1 MSLLTKMTVD
11 GPNNHKPEN
20 PFDTMKKILLLS
32 IGIALS
38 VACQQETTPESPV
51 QKTDEEF
58 VSSLESFDGSTKT
71 SMTEDNSIVWT
82 KGDQIAIFQGAT
94 VADTYQVKDQCDGT
108 ASGIFTLVSDNSEV
122 NGEFSSGMEIPANIA
137 VYPYS
142 EGLGCSSATVTEGG
156 ITATSYTISG
166 FQFPSVQQYQ
176 ANSFPHESFA
186 MVAVTSSMSDHNLRF
201 RNVNG
206 ALKLQLRGKCV
217 VKSIKLEGNDN
228 EKLAGASSITA
239 YPGTTVP
246 SIKFSSEATGVIT
259 LDCGEGVQLDPAVP
273 TIFIISVPPTVF
285 SKGFTVTVVDTE
297 GTEMPVRASVSNEI
311 KRSSILKMPV
321 VTVPVVSTE
330 TENIVFE
337 DEVMKELC
345 VKAFDTNG
353 DGELSYTEA
362 AAVTD
367 LSKMTL
373 TKKTF
378 KTFNEFQYFTS
389 VKTIPSSYFSTIGL
403 REITFPKSITT
414 IGSSAFEGCVNLT
427 AVVMNEGVKTI
438 NREAFSGCTKM
449 TRVYLPES
457 VTTIGD
463 GAFYKCSSLTS
474 ISIPESVT
482 SIGGGVFYGCSALTK
497 VEILCS
503 IKSFPY
509 YYHFSSGKSNY
520 DGFFS
525 GCSSLTSISIPKSVT
540 SIGRSAFEGCSSL
553 TSISI
558 PESVTTIG
566 DGAFYK
572 CSSLTSINIPESVTT
587 IGSSTFYGCSSLTS
601 ITIPESVT
609 SIGDEAFSLS
619 SSLTSISIPESV
631 TSIGSAAFWGCSSLT
646 SISVPESVTS
656 IGDRAFSRCSSLT
669 SISIPESV
677 TSVGGGVFYGCSA
690 LTKVEIFCS
699 ISSFPDSYYYGY
711 HGFFEGCSSLASIS
725 IPESVTSI
733 GGYAFRDCSSLTS
746 ISIPE
751 SVTKIGNY
759 AFQNCSSLTSIIIP
773 ESVTSIDDYA
783 FSYCFRLTSIIIP
796 ESVTSIGNYAFSE
809 CIRLTSTYIKATS
822 LSTYG
827 SEAFYDCPT
836 MIYVP
841 LGSEETFKAG
851 WPSYASRI
859 FGYDYSAAQ

>member
-1 MSLLTKMTVD
+1 MTAS

-38 VACQQETTPESPV
+38 VACQQENTPESPV
-51 QKTDEEF
+51 QKTDAEF
-58 VSSLESFDGSTKT
+58 FSSLESFDGSTKT

-142 EGLGCSSATVTEGG
+142 EGLGCSSATVTDGG
-156 ITATSYTISG
+156 ISATSYTISG

-176 ANSFPHESFA
+176 ANSFPQESFA

-246 SIKFSSEATGVIT
+246 SIKFSSNASGTIT

-285 SKGFTVTVVDTE
+285 SKGFIVTVVDTE

-321 VTVPVVSTE
+321 VTVSVVSAE

-345 VKAFDTNG
+345 VMAFDTDG

-373 TKKTF
+373 TRKTF

-389 VKTIPSSYFSTIGL
+389 VKTVPSSYFSTIGL
-403 REITFPKSITT
+403 REITFPNSITT
-414 IGSSAFEGCVNLT
+414 IGDSAFKGCINLT

-438 NREAFSGCTKM
+438 YSQAFRGCTKM
-449 TRVYLPES
+449 KSIYLPES
-457 VTTIGD
+457 VTSIGSS
-463 GAFYKCSSLTS
+463 AFYDCSSLTSISIPKGVTSIGYSAFDGCSSLTS

-482 SIGGGVFYGCSALTK
+482 SIESSA
-497 VEILCS
+497 
-503 IKSFPY
+503 
-509 YYHFSSGKSNY
+509 
-520 DGFFS
+520 FS
-525 GCSSLTSISIPKSVT
+525 GCSSLTSIIIPESVT
-540 SIGRSAFEGCSSL
+540 SIGNYAFEGCSSLTSINIPESVTSVGGAVFYNCSGLTKVEILGSIESFPSIGFDGFFEGCSSLTSIIIPESVTSIGYHTFDGCTSLTSINIPESVTSIGDNTFSDCSSLTSINIPESVTSIGGWAFSGCSSLTSITIPESVTLIGWYAFEGCSSL

-558 PESVTTIG
+558 PESVTKI
-566 DGAFYK
+566 
-572 CSSLTSINIPESVTT
+572 ES
-587 IGSSTFYGCSSLTS
+587 
-601 ITIPESVT
+601 
-609 SIGDEAFSLS
+609 D
-619 SSLTSISIPESV
+619 
-631 TSIGSAAFWGCSSLT
+631 
-646 SISVPESVTS
+646 
-656 IGDRAFSRCSSLT
+656 
-669 SISIPESV
+669 
-677 TSVGGGVFYGCSA
+677 
-690 LTKVEIFCS
+690 
-699 ISSFPDSYYYGY
+699 
-711 HGFFEGCSSLASIS
+711 
-725 IPESVTSI
+725 
-733 GGYAFRDCSSLTS
+733 AFR
-746 ISIPE
+746 
-751 SVTKIGNY
+751 G
-759 AFQNCSSLTSIIIP
+759 CSSLTSIIIP
-773 ESVTSIDDYA
+773 ESVTSIGYGA
-783 FSYCFRLTSIIIP
+783 FDGCSSLTSIIIP
-796 ESVTSIGNYAFSE
+796 ESVTSIESDAFSR
-809 CIRLTSTYIKATS
+809 CTSLTSTYIKATS

-827 SEAFYDCPT
+827 SSAFYNCPT
-836 MIYVP
+836 KIYVP
-841 LGSEETFKAG
+841 LGSEDTYKAG

-859 FGYDYSAAQ
+859 VGYDYSAAE

>member
-474 ISIPESVT
+474 I
-482 SIGGGVFYGCSALTK
+482 
-497 VEILCS
+497 
-503 IKSFPY
+503 
-509 YYHFSSGKSNY
+509 
-520 DGFFS
+520 
-525 GCSSLTSISIPKSVT
+525 
-540 SIGRSAFEGCSSL
+540 
-553 TSISI
+553 
-558 PESVTTIG
+558 
-566 DGAFYK
+566 
-572 CSSLTSINIPESVTT
+572 NIPESVTT

-656 IGDRAFSRCSSLT
+656 IGDRAFSRCSSLTSISIPESVTSVGRRVFYGCSSLTSIIIPESVTTIGDEAFEDCSSLT

>member
-1 MSLLTKMTVD
+1 MTVA

-58 VSSLESFDGSTKT
+58 SSSLESFDSPTKT

-142 EGLGCSSATVTEGG
+142 DGLGCSSATVTDGG
-156 ITATSYTISG
+156 ITATTYTISG
-166 FQFPSVQQYQ
+166 FEFPSVQQYQ
-176 ANSFPHESFA
+176 ANSFPQESFA
-186 MVAVTSSMSDHNLRF
+186 MVAVTASVSDHNLRF
-201 RNVNG
+201 KNVNG

-246 SIKFSSEATGVIT
+246 SIKMSSEATGAIT

-297 GTEMPVRASVSNEI
+297 GNEMPVRASVSNEI

-321 VTVPVVSTE
+321 VTVSVVSAE
-330 TENIVFE
+330 IENIVFE

-353 DGELSYTEA
+353 DGELSYSEA
-362 AAVTD
+362 ASVTD
-367 LSKMTL
+367 LRKLAL
-373 TKKTF
+373 TKTTF

-389 VKTIPSSYFSTIGL
+389 VKTVPDSYFITASSL

-414 IGSSAFEGCVNLT
+414 IGLLAFKGCTNLT
-427 AVVMNEGVKTI
+427 AVVMSEGVKTI
-438 NREAFSGCTKM
+438 NRESFSGCKKLTNI
-449 TRVYLPES
+449 YLPES
-457 VTTIGD
+457 VTSIGYGAFQYCSSLTSISIPEGVTSIGD
-463 GAFYKCSSLTS
+463 EAFEDCSSLKSISIPESVTSIGEWAFYNCSSLTS

-482 SIGGGVFYGCSALTK
+482 SIG
-497 VEILCS
+497 
-503 IKSFPY
+503 
-509 YYHFSSGKSNY
+509 
-520 DGFFS
+520 
-525 GCSSLTSISIPKSVT
+525 
-540 SIGRSAFEGCSSL
+540 
-553 TSISI
+553 
-558 PESVTTIG
+558 
-566 DGAFYK
+566 DGAFY
-572 CSSLTSINIPESVTT
+572 N
-587 IGSSTFYGCSSLTS
+587 
-601 ITIPESVT
+601 
-609 SIGDEAFSLS
+609 
-619 SSLTSISIPESV
+619 
-631 TSIGSAAFWGCSSLT
+631 
-646 SISVPESVTS
+646 
-656 IGDRAFSRCSSLT
+656 
-669 SISIPESV
+669 
-677 TSVGGGVFYGCSA
+677 
-690 LTKVEIFCS
+690 
-699 ISSFPDSYYYGY
+699 
-711 HGFFEGCSSLASIS
+711 
-725 IPESVTSI
+725 
-733 GGYAFRDCSSLTS
+733 CSSLTS

-751 SVTKIGNY
+751 SVTKIEYMAFSNCSSLTSIIIPEGVTSIGYGAFQNCTRLTSISIPESVTSIGIY

-773 ESVTSIDDYA
+773 ESVTSIGDRA
-783 FSYCFRLTSIIIP
+783 FSECSSLTSIIIP
-796 ESVTSIGNYAFSE
+796 ESVTTIRDLAFYGCSS
-809 CIRLTSTYIKATS
+809 LTSTYIKATS
-822 LSTYG
+822 LRTYG
-827 SEAFYDCPT
+827 KDAFDNCPT
-836 MIYVP
+836 IIYVP
-841 LGSEETFKAG
+841 LGSEETYKKE
-851 WPSYASRI
+851 WWSEYSWRI
-859 FGYDYSAAQ
+859 FGYDYSAAE

>member
-1 MSLLTKMTVD
+1 
-11 GPNNHKPEN
+11 
-20 PFDTMKKILLLS
+20 MKKILLLS

-38 VACQQETTPESPV
+38 VACQQENTPGSPE
-51 QKTDEEF
+51 QKTGADYLA
-58 VSSLESFDGSTKT
+58 SLESFDGPTKT
-71 SMTEDNSIVWT
+71 SMTEDNGIVWT

-142 EGLGCSSATVTEGG
+142 EGLGCSSATVTDGG
-156 ITATSYTISG
+156 ISATSYTISG
-166 FQFPSVQQYQ
+166 FDFPSVQQYQ
-176 ANSFPHESFA
+176 ANSFAQESFA

-246 SIKFSSEATGVIT
+246 SIKMSSEATGAIT
-259 LDCGEGVQLDPAVP
+259 LDCGEGAQLDPSVP

-321 VTVPVVSTE
+321 VTVPVVSAE

-389 VKTIPSSYFSTIGL
+389 VKTVPSSYFSTIGL
-403 REITFPKSITT
+403 REIIFPKSITT
-414 IGSSAFEGCVNLT
+414 IGSSAFKGCVNLT

-438 NREAFSGCTKM
+438 YSEAFSGCK
-449 TRVYLPES
+449 
-457 VTTIGD
+457 
-463 GAFYKCSSLTS
+463 KLTS
-474 ISIPESVT
+474 IYLPESVT
-482 SIGGGVFYGCSALTK
+482 SIGSSA
-497 VEILCS
+497 
-503 IKSFPY
+503 
-509 YYHFSSGKSNY
+509 
-520 DGFFS
+520 FS
-525 GCSSLTSISIPKSVT
+525 GCSSLTSIKIPESVT
-540 SIGRSAFEGCSSL
+540 AISDYTFSGCSSLTSINIPESVTAISDYTFYGCSSLTSINIPESVNSIGYRAFEGCSSL

-566 DGAFYK
+566 SGAFW
-572 CSSLTSINIPESVTT
+572 
-587 IGSSTFYGCSSLTS
+587 GCSSLTS

-609 SIGDEAFSLS
+609 SI
-619 SSLTSISIPESV
+619 
-631 TSIGSAAFWGCSSLT
+631 
-646 SISVPESVTS
+646 
-656 IGDRAFSRCSSLT
+656 
-669 SISIPESV
+669 
-677 TSVGGGVFYGCSA
+677 
-690 LTKVEIFCS
+690 
-699 ISSFPDSYYYGY
+699 
-711 HGFFEGCSSLASIS
+711 
-725 IPESVTSI
+725 
-733 GGYAFRDCSSLTS
+733 
-746 ISIPE
+746 
-751 SVTKIGNY
+751 
-759 AFQNCSSLTSIIIP
+759 
-773 ESVTSIDDYA
+773 DDYA
-783 FSYCFRLTSIIIP
+783 FSGCS
-796 ESVTSIGNYAFSE
+796 S
-809 CIRLTSTYIKATS
+809 LTSTYIKATS

-827 SEAFYDCPT
+827 SNAFYNCPT
-836 MIYVP
+836 KIYVP
-841 LGSEETFKAG
+841 LGSEETYKAG

-859 FGYDYSAAQ
+859 VGYVYSSAE

>member
-1 MSLLTKMTVD
+1 
-11 GPNNHKPEN
+11 
-20 PFDTMKKILLLS
+20 MKKIILLS

-51 QKTDEEF
+51 QKSDAEF
-58 VSSLESFDGSTKT
+58 VASLESFDGPTKT
-71 SMTEDNSIVWT
+71 SMTKDNGIVWT
-82 KGDQIAIFQGAT
+82 KGDQIALFRGAT

-108 ASGIFTLVSDNSEV
+108 ASGIFDLITDNS
-122 NGEFSSGMEIPANIA
+122 GESSSGMENPTNIA
-137 VYPYS
+137 VYPFS

-176 ANSFPHESFA
+176 ANSFPQESFA

-246 SIKFSSEATGVIT
+246 SIKFSSEATGTIT

-297 GTEMPVRASVSNEI
+297 GTEMPVRAYVSNEI
-311 KRSSILKMPV
+311 KRSSILKMPI

-373 TKKTF
+373 TKTTF
-378 KTFNEFQYFTS
+378 ETFNEFQYFTS
-389 VKTIPSSYFSTIGL
+389 VKTVPSEYFYNCSSLTSINIPESVTSIG
-403 REITFPKSITT
+403 EYTFQDCSGLTSISIPESVTS
-414 IGSSAFEGCVNLT
+414 IGY
-427 AVVMNEGVKTI
+427 
-438 NREAFSGCTKM
+438 EAFSGCSSLTSISIPKGV
-449 TRVYLPES
+449 TSIRTGTFYNCSSLTSINIPES
-457 VTTIGD
+457 VTSIGD
-463 GAFYKCSSLTS
+463 SAFQNCSSLTS

-482 SIGGGVFYGCSALTK
+482 SIGEYTFQNCS
-497 VEILCS
+497 
-503 IKSFPY
+503 
-509 YYHFSSGKSNY
+509 G
-520 DGFFS
+520 
-525 GCSSLTSISIPKSVT
+525 LTSINIPESVT
-540 SIGRSAFEGCSSL
+540 SIGEYTFQDCSGLTSINIPKGVTSIRSNTFYGCSSL

-558 PESVTTIG
+558 PESVTSIGYEAFRGCSSLTSINIPKSVTIVGTGAFRGCSSLKSISIPESVTSIGECTFQNCSGLTSISIPKSVTTIG
-566 DGAFYK
+566 NYAFYG
-572 CSSLTSINIPESVTT
+572 CRSLTSINIPESVTT
-587 IGSSTFYGCSSLTS
+587 IGSSAFQSCSSLTNIS
-601 ITIPESVT
+601 IPERVT
-609 SIGDEAFSLS
+609 KIDRYAFSNCR
-619 SSLTSISIPESV
+619 SLTSISIPESV
-631 TSIGSAAFWGCSSLT
+631 TTIYNYAFQNCSALTSINIPERVTIIYDYTFEGCSSLT
-646 SISVPESVTS
+646 SIIIPNKVTT
-656 IGDRAFSRCSSLT
+656 IGSSAFRGCSSLT
-669 SISIPESV
+669 SISIPKSV
-677 TSVGGGVFYGCSA
+677 T
-690 LTKVEIFCS
+690 T
-699 ISSFPDSYYYGY
+699 
-711 HGFFEGCSSLASIS
+711 
-725 IPESVTSI
+725 I
-733 GGYAFRDCSSLTS
+733 GGYAFYGCSSLTN
-746 ISIPE
+746 ISLPE

-759 AFQNCSSLTSIIIP
+759 AFRDCSS
-773 ESVTSIDDYA
+773 
-783 FSYCFRLTSIIIP
+783 
-796 ESVTSIGNYAFSE
+796 
-809 CIRLTSTYIKATS
+809 LTSTYIKATS

-827 SEAFYDCPT
+827 SNAFYNSPT
-836 MIYVP
+836 TIYVP
-841 LGSEETFKAG
+841 SGSEETYKAG
-851 WPSYASRI
+851 WPDYKSRI
-859 FGYDYSAAQ
+859 VGYDYSAAQ

>member
-1 MSLLTKMTVD
+1 
-11 GPNNHKPEN
+11 
-20 PFDTMKKILLLS
+20 MKKILLLS

-38 VACQQETTPESPV
+38 VACQQENTPGSPE
-51 QKTDEEF
+51 QKTGADYLA
-58 VSSLESFDGSTKT
+58 SLECFDGPTKT
-71 SMTEDNSIVWT
+71 SMTGDNGIVWT

-142 EGLGCSSATVTEGG
+142 EGLGCSSASVTDGG

-166 FQFPSVQQYQ
+166 FDFPSVQQYQ
-176 ANSFPHESFA
+176 ANSFAQESFA

-246 SIKFSSEATGVIT
+246 SIKFSSEASGTIT
-259 LDCGEGVQLDPAVP
+259 LDCGEGVQLDPSVP

-297 GTEMPVRASVSNEI
+297 GTEMPVSASVSNEI
-311 KRSSILKMPV
+311 KRSSILKMPA

-373 TKKTF
+373 TRKTF

-389 VKTIPSSYFSTIGL
+389 VKTVPSSYFSTIGL

-414 IGSSAFEGCVNLT
+414 IGSSAFKGCVNLT

-438 NREAFSGCTKM
+438 YSEAFSGCTKM
-449 TRVYLPES
+449 TSIYLPESVTSIGGGLFYGCSALTKVEILCRIRSFPYYYSSGNYYGFFEGCSSLTSINIPES

-463 GAFYKCSSLTS
+463 WAFRGCSSLTS

-482 SIGGGVFYGCSALTK
+482 SIGSRVFYGS
-497 VEILCS
+497 
-503 IKSFPY
+503 
-509 YYHFSSGKSNY
+509 
-520 DGFFS
+520 
-525 GCSSLTSISIPKSVT
+525 TS
-540 SIGRSAFEGCSSL
+540 
-553 TSISI
+553 
-558 PESVTTIG
+558 
-566 DGAFYK
+566 
-572 CSSLTSINIPESVTT
+572 
-587 IGSSTFYGCSSLTS
+587 
-601 ITIPESVT
+601 
-609 SIGDEAFSLS
+609 
-619 SSLTSISIPESV
+619 
-631 TSIGSAAFWGCSSLT
+631 
-646 SISVPESVTS
+646 
-656 IGDRAFSRCSSLT
+656 
-669 SISIPESV
+669 
-677 TSVGGGVFYGCSA
+677 
-690 LTKVEIFCS
+690 
-699 ISSFPDSYYYGY
+699 
-711 HGFFEGCSSLASIS
+711 
-725 IPESVTSI
+725 
-733 GGYAFRDCSSLTS
+733 
-746 ISIPE
+746 
-751 SVTKIGNY
+751 
-759 AFQNCSSLTSIIIP
+759 
-773 ESVTSIDDYA
+773 
-783 FSYCFRLTSIIIP
+783 
-796 ESVTSIGNYAFSE
+796 
-809 CIRLTSTYIKATS
+809 LTSTYIKATS

-827 SEAFYDCPT
+827 SEAFDYCPT
-836 MIYVP
+836 KIYVP
-841 LGSEETFKAG
+841 LGSEETYKAG
-851 WPSYASRI
+851 WPRYASRI
-859 FGYDYSAAQ
+859 VGYDYSAAE

>member
-1 MSLLTKMTVD
+1 MTVD

-51 QKTDEEF
+51 QKTDAEF
-58 VSSLESFDGSTKT
+58 SSSLESFDGSTKT

-94 VADTYQVKDQCDGT
+94 VADTYQVKDQCDVT
-108 ASGIFTLVSDNSEV
+108 ASGIFTLISDNSEV

-142 EGLGCSSATVTEGG
+142 DGLGCSGATVTDGG

-176 ANSFPHESFA
+176 ANSFPQESFA
-186 MVAVTSSMSDHNLRF
+186 MVAVTASMSDHNLRF

-246 SIKFSSEATGVIT
+246 SIKMSSEASGTIT

-285 SKGFTVTVVDTE
+285 SQGFTVTVVDTE
-297 GTEMPVRASVSNEI
+297 GNEMPVRASVSNEI

-321 VTVPVVSTE
+321 VTVPVVSAE

-389 VKTIPSSYFSTIGL
+389 VKTVPDSCFITADSL

-414 IGSSAFEGCVNLT
+414 IGDSAFKDCINLN
-427 AVVMNEGVKTI
+427 AVVMSEGVKTI
-438 NREAFSGCTKM
+438 SSSAFSGCTK
-449 TRVYLPES
+449 
-457 VTTIGD
+457 
-463 GAFYKCSSLTS
+463 LTS
-474 ISIPESVT
+474 IYLPESVT
-482 SIGGGVFYGCSALTK
+482 SIGY
-497 VEILCS
+497 E
-503 IKSFPY
+503 
-509 YYHFSSGKSNY
+509 
-520 DGFFS
+520 
-525 GCSSLTSISIPKSVT
+525 
-540 SIGRSAFEGCSSL
+540 AFRG
-553 TSISI
+553 
-558 PESVTTIG
+558 
-566 DGAFYK
+566 
-572 CSSLTSINIPESVTT
+572 CSSLTSINIPKSVTIVGT
-587 IGSSTFYGCSSLTS
+587 G
-601 ITIPESVT
+601 
-609 SIGDEAFSLS
+609 AFR
-619 SSLTSISIPESV
+619 
-631 TSIGSAAFWGCSSLT
+631 G
-646 SISVPESVTS
+646 
-656 IGDRAFSRCSSLT
+656 CSSLT

-690 LTKVEIFCS
+690 LTKVELSCM
-699 ISSFPDSYYYGY
+699 ISSFPSYYYRGKFY
-711 HGFFEGCSSLASIS
+711 GFFGN
-725 IPESVTSI
+725 
-733 GGYAFRDCSSLTS
+733 CSSLTS

-751 SVTKIGNY
+751 SVTSIGSD
-759 AFQNCSSLTSIIIP
+759 AFYRCSSLTSIN
-773 ESVTSIDDYA
+773 
-783 FSYCFRLTSIIIP
+783 IP
-796 ESVTSIGNYAFSE
+796 ESVTSIGEYTFSYCSSLTSISIPESVTSIGKRAFKGCSS
-809 CIRLTSTYIKATS
+809 LTSTYIKATS

-836 MIYVP
+836 KIYVP
-841 LGSEETFKAG
+841 LGSEDTYKAG
-851 WPSYASRI
+851 WPSYRSRI
-859 FGYDYSAAQ
+859 VGYDYSAEQ

>member
-1 MSLLTKMTVD
+1 MSFARVRATLSLLTKMTVD

-51 QKTDEEF
+51 QKTDAEF
-58 VSSLESFDGSTKT
+58 SSSLESFDGSTKT

-108 ASGIFTLVSDNSEV
+108 ASGIFTLISDNSEV

-142 EGLGCSSATVTEGG
+142 DGLGCSGATVTDGG

-176 ANSFPHESFA
+176 ANSFPQESFA
-186 MVAVTSSMSDHNLRF
+186 MVAVTASMSDHNLRF

-246 SIKFSSEATGVIT
+246 SIKMSSEASGTIT

-285 SKGFTVTVVDTE
+285 SQGFTVTVVDTE
-297 GTEMPVRASVSNEI
+297 GNEMPVRASVSNEI

-321 VTVPVVSTE
+321 VTVPVVSAE

-373 TKKTF
+373 TRRTF

-389 VKTIPSSYFSTIGL
+389 VKTVPDSCFITADSL

-414 IGSSAFEGCVNLT
+414 IGDSAFKDCINLN
-427 AVVMNEGVKTI
+427 AVVMSEGVKTI
-438 NREAFSGCTKM
+438 SSSAFSGCTKL
-449 TRVYLPES
+449 TSIYLPES
-457 VTTIGD
+457 VTSIGYEAFRGCSSLTSINIPKSVTIVGT
-463 GAFYKCSSLTS
+463 GAFRGCSSLTS

-482 SIGGGVFYGCSALTK
+482 SVGRRVFY
-497 VEILCS
+497 
-503 IKSFPY
+503 
-509 YYHFSSGKSNY
+509 
-520 DGFFS
+520 
-525 GCSSLTSISIPKSVT
+525 GCSSLTSII
-540 SIGRSAFEGCSSL
+540 
-553 TSISI
+553 I

-566 DGAFYK
+566 D
-572 CSSLTSINIPESVTT
+572 
-587 IGSSTFYGCSSLTS
+587 
-601 ITIPESVT
+601 
-609 SIGDEAFSLS
+609 EAF
-619 SSLTSISIPESV
+619 E
-631 TSIGSAAFWGCSSLT
+631 
-646 SISVPESVTS
+646 
-656 IGDRAFSRCSSLT
+656 DCSSLT

>member
-1 MSLLTKMTVD
+1 M
-11 GPNNHKPEN
+11 
-20 PFDTMKKILLLS
+20 
-32 IGIALS
+32 S
-38 VACQQETTPESPV
+38 VACQQENTPESPV

-58 VSSLESFDGSTKT
+58 VSSLESFDSPTKT

-142 EGLGCSSATVTEGG
+142 EGLGCSSATVTDGG
-156 ITATSYTISG
+156 ISATSYTISG
-166 FQFPSVQQYQ
+166 FQFPSVQQYL
-176 ANSFPHESFA
+176 ANSFPQESFA

-246 SIKFSSEATGVIT
+246 SIKFSSEATGAIT

-321 VTVPVVSTE
+321 VTVPVVSAE

-353 DGELSYTEA
+353 DGELSYAEA

-373 TKKTF
+373 TRKTF

-389 VKTIPSSYFSTIGL
+389 VKTVPSSYFSTIGL
-403 REITFPKSITT
+403 REITFPNSITT
-414 IGSSAFEGCVNLT
+414 IGDSAFKGCINLT

-438 NREAFSGCTKM
+438 YSQAFRGCTKIKSI
-449 TRVYLPES
+449 YLPES
-457 VTTIGD
+457 VTSIGSS
-463 GAFYKCSSLTS
+463 AFYGCSSLTSISIPKGVTSIGYSAFDGCSSLTS

-482 SIGGGVFYGCSALTK
+482 SIESSAFYGCSSLTSISIPESVTSIGSSAFYGCSSLTSINIPESVTTIGNYAFQNCSSLTSINIPESVASIGSSAFYGCSSLTSIIIPESVTAVGGGVFYGCSALTK
-497 VEILCS
+497 VEILCR
-503 IKSFPY
+503 IRSFPY
-509 YYHFSSGKSNY
+509 NNSKYNSSG
-520 DGFFS
+520 FFE
-525 GCSSLTSISIPKSVT
+525 GCSSLTRIIIPESVT
-540 SIGRSAFEGCSSL
+540 TIGGSAFYGCSSL

-566 DGAFYK
+566 DY
-572 CSSLTSINIPESVTT
+572 
-587 IGSSTFYGCSSLTS
+587 TFYGCSSLTR
-601 ITIPESVT
+601 IIIPESVT
-609 SIGDEAFSLS
+609 SIGYSVFRNC

-631 TSIGSAAFWGCSSLT
+631 TSIEHYAFDGCSS
-646 SISVPESVTS
+646 
-656 IGDRAFSRCSSLT
+656 
-669 SISIPESV
+669 
-677 TSVGGGVFYGCSA
+677 
-690 LTKVEIFCS
+690 
-699 ISSFPDSYYYGY
+699 
-711 HGFFEGCSSLASIS
+711 
-725 IPESVTSI
+725 
-733 GGYAFRDCSSLTS
+733 
-746 ISIPE
+746 
-751 SVTKIGNY
+751 
-759 AFQNCSSLTSIIIP
+759 
-773 ESVTSIDDYA
+773 
-783 FSYCFRLTSIIIP
+783 
-796 ESVTSIGNYAFSE
+796 
-809 CIRLTSTYIKATS
+809 LTSTYIKATS

-827 SEAFYDCPT
+827 YSAFYNCPT
-836 MIYVP
+836 IIYVP
-841 LGSEETFKAG
+841 LGSEETYKAG

-859 FGYDYSAAQ
+859 FGYDYSTAQ

>member
-1 MSLLTKMTVD
+1 
-11 GPNNHKPEN
+11 
-20 PFDTMKKILLLS
+20 MKKILLLS

-38 VACQQETTPESPV
+38 VACQQENTPESPV
-51 QKTDEEF
+51 QKTDAEF
-58 VSSLESFDGSTKT
+58 TSSLESFDSPTKT
-71 SMTEDNSIVWT
+71 SMTEDNGIVWT

-142 EGLGCSSATVTEGG
+142 DGLSCSSATVTEGG

-176 ANSFPHESFA
+176 ANSFPQESFA

-246 SIKFSSEATGVIT
+246 SIKMSSEASGTIT

-285 SKGFTVTVVDTE
+285 SQGFTVTVVDTE
-297 GTEMPVRASVSNEI
+297 GNEMPVTASVSNEI

-321 VTVPVVSTE
+321 VTVSVVSAE

-367 LSKMTL
+367 LRKLAL
-373 TKKTF
+373 TKTTF

-389 VKTIPSSYFSTIGL
+389 VKTVPDSYFITAGSL

-414 IGSSAFEGCVNLT
+414 IGLLAFKGCSNLT
-427 AVVMNEGVKTI
+427 TVVMSEGVKTI
-438 NREAFSGCTKM
+438 NREAFRGCKNLTNI
-449 TRVYLPES
+449 YLPESVTSIGYGAFQYCSSLTSISIPEGVTSIDDYAFRDCTNLTNISIPEIVTSIGDWAFYNCSSLTSINIPES
-457 VTTIGD
+457 VTTIGE
-463 GAFYKCSSLTS
+463 GAFCDCSSLTSISIPEGVTSIGYGAFQNCTRLTSISIPESVTSIGIYAFQNCSSLTS

-482 SIGGGVFYGCSALTK
+482 SIGDRA
-497 VEILCS
+497 
-503 IKSFPY
+503 
-509 YYHFSSGKSNY
+509 FSE
-520 DGFFS
+520 
-525 GCSSLTSISIPKSVT
+525 CSSLTSI
-540 SIGRSAFEGCSSL
+540 R
-553 TSISI
+553 
-558 PESVTTIG
+558 
-566 DGAFYK
+566 
-572 CSSLTSINIPESVTT
+572 
-587 IGSSTFYGCSSLTS
+587 
-601 ITIPESVT
+601 
-609 SIGDEAFSLS
+609 
-619 SSLTSISIPESV
+619 
-631 TSIGSAAFWGCSSLT
+631 
-646 SISVPESVTS
+646 
-656 IGDRAFSRCSSLT
+656 
-669 SISIPESV
+669 IPESV

-699 ISSFPDSYYYGY
+699 ISSFPYHNSSGY
-711 HGFFEGCSSLASIS
+711 VYGFFEGCSCLTSIS

-733 GGYAFRDCSSLTS
+733 GSYAF
-746 ISIPE
+746 
-751 SVTKIGNY
+751 KG
-759 AFQNCSSLTSIIIP
+759 CSSLTSIIIP
-773 ESVTSIDDYA
+773 ESVTTIRDLA
-783 FSYCFRLTSIIIP
+783 FYGCSS
-796 ESVTSIGNYAFSE
+796 
-809 CIRLTSTYIKATS
+809 LTSTYIKATS
-822 LSTYG
+822 LRTYG
-827 SEAFYDCPT
+827 KDAFDNCPT
-836 MIYVP
+836 IIYVP
-841 LGSEETFKAG
+841 LGSEETYKKE
-851 WPSYASRI
+851 WWSEYSWRI
-859 FGYDYSAAQ
+859 FGYDYSAEQ

>member
-1 MSLLTKMTVD
+1 
-11 GPNNHKPEN
+11 
-20 PFDTMKKILLLS
+20 MKKILLLS

-38 VACQQETTPESPV
+38 VACQQENTPECPV
-51 QKTDEEF
+51 HKTDAEF
-58 VSSLESFDGSTKT
+58 SSSLESFDSPTKT

-142 EGLGCSSATVTEGG
+142 EGLGCSSATVTDGG

-166 FQFPSVQQYQ
+166 FDFPSVQQYQ
-176 ANSFPHESFA
+176 ANSFPQESFA

-285 SKGFTVTVVDTE
+285 SQGFTVTVVDTE

-321 VTVPVVSTE
+321 VTVSVVSVE

-345 VKAFDTNG
+345 VKVFDTNG
-353 DGELSYTEA
+353 DGELSYSEA

-367 LSKMTL
+367 LRKLAL
-373 TKKTF
+373 TKTTF

-389 VKTIPSSYFSTIGL
+389 VKTVPDSYFITASSL

-414 IGSSAFEGCVNLT
+414 IGLLAFKGCTNLT
-427 AVVMNEGVKTI
+427 AVVMSEGVKTI
-438 NREAFSGCTKM
+438 NREAFSGCKNLTNI
-449 TRVYLPES
+449 YLPES
-457 VTTIGD
+457 VTLIGNS
-463 GAFYKCSSLTS
+463 AFQNCSSLTS
-474 ISIPESVT
+474 IIIPESVT
-482 SIGGGVFYGCSALTK
+482 SIG
-497 VEILCS
+497 
-503 IKSFPY
+503 
-509 YYHFSSGKSNY
+509 
-520 DGFFS
+520 D
-525 GCSSLTSISIPKSVT
+525 
-540 SIGRSAFEGCSSL
+540 SAFRG
-553 TSISI
+553 
-558 PESVTTIG
+558 
-566 DGAFYK
+566 
-572 CSSLTSINIPESVTT
+572 CSSLTSINIPESVTS
-587 IGSSTFYGCSSLTS
+587 IGSDAFSGCSSLTS
-601 ITIPESVT
+601 II
-609 SIGDEAFSLS
+609 
-619 SSLTSISIPESV
+619 
-631 TSIGSAAFWGCSSLT
+631 
-646 SISVPESVTS
+646 
-656 IGDRAFSRCSSLT
+656 
-669 SISIPESV
+669 IPESV
-677 TSVGGGVFYGCSA
+677 TSVGRGVFYGCSA

-699 ISSFPDSYYYGY
+699 ISSFPHSTSDFY
-711 HGFFEGCSSLASIS
+711 HGFFEGCSSLTSIIIPESVISIGERAFYNCSSLTSIS

-733 GGYAFRDCSSLTS
+733 GERAFYNCSSLTSISIPESVTSIGYEAFSGCSSLTSINITESVTTIGEWAFSSCSSLTSISIPESVTTIGTMAFSDCSSLTS

-751 SVTKIGNY
+751 SVTTVGGGVFYGCSALTNVEIFCSISSLPYYSGY
-759 AFQNCSSLTSIIIP
+759 YDLGFFEGCSSLTSI
-773 ESVTSIDDYA
+773 S
-783 FSYCFRLTSIIIP
+783 IP
-796 ESVTSIGNYAFSE
+796 ESVTSIGRNAFKDCSS
-809 CIRLTSTYIKATS
+809 LTSTYIKATS

-827 SEAFYDCPT
+827 FNAFYNCPT

-841 LGSEETFKAG
+841 LGSEETYKKG
-851 WPSYASRI
+851 WSGDSSRI
-859 FGYDYSAAQ
+859 FGYDYSAAE

>member
-1 MSLLTKMTVD
+1 MTKMTVA

-58 VSSLESFDGSTKT
+58 SSSLESFDSPTKT

-142 EGLGCSSATVTEGG
+142 DGLGCSSATVTDGG
-156 ITATSYTISG
+156 ITATTYTISG
-166 FQFPSVQQYQ
+166 FDFPSVQQYQ
-176 ANSFPHESFA
+176 ANSFPQESFA
-186 MVAVTSSMSDHNLRF
+186 MVAVTASVSDHNLRF
-201 RNVNG
+201 KNVNG

-246 SIKFSSEATGVIT
+246 SIKMSSEATGAIT

-297 GTEMPVRASVSNEI
+297 GNEMPVRASVSNEI

-321 VTVPVVSTE
+321 VTVPVVSAE

-353 DGELSYTEA
+353 DGELSYSEA
-362 AAVTD
+362 ASVTD
-367 LSKMTL
+367 LRKLAL
-373 TKKTF
+373 TKTTF

-389 VKTIPSSYFSTIGL
+389 VKTVPDSYFITASSL

-414 IGSSAFEGCVNLT
+414 IGLLAFKGCTNLT
-427 AVVMNEGVKTI
+427 AVVMSEGVKTI
-438 NREAFSGCTKM
+438 NRESFSGCKKLTNI
-449 TRVYLPES
+449 YLPES
-457 VTTIGD
+457 VTSIGY
-463 GAFYKCSSLTS
+463 GAFQYCSSLTS
-474 ISIPESVT
+474 ISIPE
-482 SIGGGVFYGCSALTK
+482 G
-497 VEILCS
+497 
-503 IKSFPY
+503 
-509 YYHFSSGKSNY
+509 
-520 DGFFS
+520 
-525 GCSSLTSISIPKSVT
+525 
-540 SIGRSAFEGCSSL
+540 
-553 TSISI
+553 
-558 PESVTTIG
+558 
-566 DGAFYK
+566 
-572 CSSLTSINIPESVTT
+572 
-587 IGSSTFYGCSSLTS
+587 
-601 ITIPESVT
+601 VT
-609 SIGDEAFSLS
+609 SIGDEAF
-619 SSLTSISIPESV
+619 ED
-631 TSIGSAAFWGCSSLT
+631 CSSLK
-646 SISVPESVTS
+646 
-656 IGDRAFSRCSSLT
+656 

-699 ISSFPDSYYYGY
+699 ISSFPYHNSSGY
-711 HGFFEGCSSLASIS
+711 VYGFFEGCSCLTSIS

-733 GGYAFRDCSSLTS
+733 GDRAFS
-746 ISIPE
+746 E
-751 SVTKIGNY
+751 
-759 AFQNCSSLTSIIIP
+759 CSSLTSIIIP
-773 ESVTSIDDYA
+773 ESVTTIRDLA
-783 FSYCFRLTSIIIP
+783 FYGCSS
-796 ESVTSIGNYAFSE
+796 
-809 CIRLTSTYIKATS
+809 LTSTYIKATS
-822 LSTYG
+822 LRTYG
-827 SEAFYDCPT
+827 KDAFDNCPT
-836 MIYVP
+836 IIYVP
-841 LGSEETFKAG
+841 LGSEETYKKE
-851 WPSYASRI
+851 WWSEYSWRI
-859 FGYDYSAAQ
+859 FGYDYSAAE

>member
-1 MSLLTKMTVD
+1 MTAS
-11 GPNNHKPEN
+11 GPDNHKPEN
-20 PFDTMKKILLLS
+20 TFDTMKKILLLS

-38 VACQQETTPESPV
+38 VACQQENTPESPE
-51 QKTDEEF
+51 QKTGADYLA
-58 VSSLESFDGSTKT
+58 SLECFDGPTKT

-82 KGDQIAIFQGAT
+82 KGDRIAIFQGAT

-142 EGLGCSSATVTEGG
+142 EGLGCSSATVTDGG

-166 FQFPSVQQYQ
+166 FDFPSVQQYQ
-176 ANSFPHESFA
+176 ANSFAQESFA

-246 SIKFSSEATGVIT
+246 SIQMSSEATGSIT
-259 LDCGEGVQLDPAVP
+259 LDCGDGVQLDPSVP
-273 TIFIISVPPTVF
+273 TIFIICVPPTVF

-311 KRSSILKMPV
+311 KRSSILKMPA

-373 TKKTF
+373 TRRTF
-378 KTFNEFQYFTS
+378 KAFNEFQYFTS
-389 VKTIPSSYFSTIGL
+389 VKTVPSSYFSTVGSL

-414 IGSSAFEGCVNLT
+414 IGSSAFKDCINLN

-438 NREAFSGCTKM
+438 YSEAFSGCTKM
-449 TRVYLPES
+449 TSIYL
-457 VTTIGD
+457 
-463 GAFYKCSSLTS
+463 
-474 ISIPESVT
+474 PESVT
-482 SIGGGVFYGCSALTK
+482 SIGSSA
-497 VEILCS
+497 
-503 IKSFPY
+503 
-509 YYHFSSGKSNY
+509 
-520 DGFFS
+520 FS
-525 GCSSLTSISIPKSVT
+525 GCSSLTSIT
-540 SIGRSAFEGCSSL
+540 
-553 TSISI
+553 
-558 PESVTTIG
+558 
-566 DGAFYK
+566 
-572 CSSLTSINIPESVTT
+572 
-587 IGSSTFYGCSSLTS
+587 
-601 ITIPESVT
+601 
-609 SIGDEAFSLS
+609 
-619 SSLTSISIPESV
+619 
-631 TSIGSAAFWGCSSLT
+631 
-646 SISVPESVTS
+646 
-656 IGDRAFSRCSSLT
+656 
-669 SISIPESV
+669 IPESV

-690 LTKVEIFCS
+690 LTMVEILCS
-699 ISSFPDSYYYGY
+699 IESFPSTYSD
-711 HGFFEGCSSLASIS
+711 GFFEG
-725 IPESVTSI
+725 
-733 GGYAFRDCSSLTS
+733 CSSLTS

-751 SVTKIGNY
+751 SVTTIEEETFSG
-759 AFQNCSSLTSIIIP
+759 CSSLTSI
-773 ESVTSIDDYA
+773 T
-783 FSYCFRLTSIIIP
+783 IP
-796 ESVTSIGNYAFSE
+796 ESVTSIGGNVFSG
-809 CIRLTSTYIKATS
+809 CSSLTSTYIKATS
-822 LSTYG
+822 LRTYG
-827 SEAFYDCPT
+827 PYAFDDCPT

-841 LGSEETFKAG
+841 LGSEATYKAR

-859 FGYDYSAAQ
+859 VGYDYSAAE

>member
-1 MSLLTKMTVD
+1 M
-11 GPNNHKPEN
+11 
-20 PFDTMKKILLLS
+20 
-32 IGIALS
+32 S
-38 VACQQETTPESPV
+38 VACQQENNPESPV
-51 QKTDEEF
+51 QKTDAEF
-58 VSSLESFDGSTKT
+58 SSSIESFDGSTKT

-142 EGLGCSSATVTEGG
+142 EGLGCSSATVTDGG
-156 ITATSYTISG
+156 ISATSYTISG

-176 ANSFPHESFA
+176 ANSFPQESFA

-246 SIKFSSEATGVIT
+246 SIKMSAEASGTIT

-321 VTVPVVSTE
+321 VTVSDVSSE

-353 DGELSYTEA
+353 DGELSSAEA

-367 LSKMTL
+367 LRKLAL
-373 TKKTF
+373 TKTTF

-389 VKTIPSSYFSTIGL
+389 VKTVPDSYFITAGSL

-414 IGSSAFEGCVNLT
+414 IGFLAFKGCSNLT
-427 AVVMNEGVKTI
+427 TVVMSEGVKTI
-438 NREAFSGCTKM
+438 NREAFSDCENLSNI
-449 TRVYLPES
+449 YLPES
-457 VTTIGD
+457 VTSIGYHT
-463 GAFYKCSSLTS
+463 FYGCSSLTSISIPEGVTSIGDEAFYNCSSLTSIVIPESVTSIGYEAFRGCSSLKS

-482 SIGGGVFYGCSALTK
+482 SIGNGTFARCSSLT
-497 VEILCS
+497 S
-503 IKSFPY
+503 INIPESVTSIGY
-509 YYHFSSGKSNY
+509 EA
-520 DGFFS
+520 FS
-525 GCSSLTSISIPKSVT
+525 GCSSLTSINIPESVTTIGFSTFQSCSSLTNISIPESVT
-540 SIGRSAFEGCSSL
+540 SIGEDSFLNCSSL

-566 DGAFYK
+566 ERAFSG
-572 CSSLTSINIPESVTT
+572 CRSLTIISIPESVTT
-587 IGSSTFYGCSSLTS
+587 IGTGTFYNCSSLTS

-609 SIGDEAFSLS
+609 SIGDEAF
-619 SSLTSISIPESV
+619 
-631 TSIGSAAFWGCSSLT
+631 
-646 SISVPESVTS
+646 
-656 IGDRAFSRCSSLT
+656 
-669 SISIPESV
+669 
-677 TSVGGGVFYGCSA
+677 GG
-690 LTKVEIFCS
+690 
-699 ISSFPDSYYYGY
+699 
-711 HGFFEGCSSLASIS
+711 
-725 IPESVTSI
+725 
-733 GGYAFRDCSSLTS
+733 
-746 ISIPE
+746 
-751 SVTKIGNY
+751 
-759 AFQNCSSLTSIIIP
+759 CSSLTSIIIP
-773 ESVTSIDDYA
+773 ESVTSIGRYA
-783 FSYCFRLTSIIIP
+783 FNGCTS
-796 ESVTSIGNYAFSE
+796 
-809 CIRLTSTYIKATS
+809 LTSTYIKATS
-822 LSTYG
+822 LSLYG
-827 SEAFYDCPT
+827 YRTFYNCPT

-841 LGSEETFKAG
+841 LGSEETYKSG
-851 WPSYASRI
+851 WPEYASRI
-859 FGYDYSAAQ
+859 FGYDYSAAE

>member
-1 MSLLTKMTVD
+1 MSFARVRATLSLLTKMTVD

-38 VACQQETTPESPV
+38 VACQQENAPGSPE
-51 QKTDEEF
+51 QKKGADYLA
-58 VSSLESFDGSTKT
+58 SLECFDGSTKT

-142 EGLGCSSATVTEGG
+142 EGLGCSSATVTDGG

-166 FQFPSVQQYQ
+166 VQFPSVQQYQ
-176 ANSFPHESFA
+176 ANSFPQESFA

-206 ALKLQLRGKCV
+206 ALKLQIRGRCV

-246 SIKFSSEATGVIT
+246 SIKMSSEATGAIT
-259 LDCGEGVQLDPAVP
+259 LDCGEGVQLDPSVP

-297 GTEMPVRASVSNEI
+297 GNEMPVRASVSNEI

-321 VTVPVVSTE
+321 VTVPIVSTE

-389 VKTIPSSYFSTIGL
+389 VKTVPSSYFSTIGL
-403 REITFPKSITT
+403 REIIFPKSITT
-414 IGSSAFEGCVNLT
+414 IGSSAFKGCVNLT

-438 NREAFSGCTKM
+438 NSEAFSGCTKM
-449 TRVYLPES
+449 TSIYLPES
-457 VTTIGD
+457 VIYVGGGVFYGCSGLTKVEILGSIESFPSIYYD
-463 GAFYKCSSLTS
+463 GFFEGCSSLTS

-482 SIGGGVFYGCSALTK
+482 SIGESAFENST
-497 VEILCS
+497 
-503 IKSFPY
+503 
-509 YYHFSSGKSNY
+509 
-520 DGFFS
+520 
-525 GCSSLTSISIPKSVT
+525 SLTSV
-540 SIGRSAFEGCSSL
+540 
-553 TSISI
+553 
-558 PESVTTIG
+558 
-566 DGAFYK
+566 
-572 CSSLTSINIPESVTT
+572 
-587 IGSSTFYGCSSLTS
+587 
-601 ITIPESVT
+601 TIPESVT
-609 SIGDEAFSLS
+609 SIGNSAFK
-619 SSLTSISIPESV
+619 
-631 TSIGSAAFWGCSSLT
+631 GCSS
-646 SISVPESVTS
+646 
-656 IGDRAFSRCSSLT
+656 
-669 SISIPESV
+669 
-677 TSVGGGVFYGCSA
+677 
-690 LTKVEIFCS
+690 
-699 ISSFPDSYYYGY
+699 
-711 HGFFEGCSSLASIS
+711 
-725 IPESVTSI
+725 
-733 GGYAFRDCSSLTS
+733 
-746 ISIPE
+746 
-751 SVTKIGNY
+751 
-759 AFQNCSSLTSIIIP
+759 
-773 ESVTSIDDYA
+773 
-783 FSYCFRLTSIIIP
+783 
-796 ESVTSIGNYAFSE
+796 
-809 CIRLTSTYIKATS
+809 LTSTYIKATS

-827 SEAFYDCPT
+827 SDAFLDCPT
-836 MIYVP
+836 KIYVP
-841 LGSEETFKAG
+841 LGSEETYKAG

-859 FGYDYSAAQ
+859 VGYDYSAAQ

>member
-1 MSLLTKMTVD
+1 
-11 GPNNHKPEN
+11 
-20 PFDTMKKILLLS
+20 MKKILLLS

-38 VACQQETTPESPV
+38 VACQQENTPGSPE
-51 QKTDEEF
+51 QKTGADYLA
-58 VSSLESFDGSTKT
+58 SLECFDGSTKT

-142 EGLGCSSATVTEGG
+142 EGLGCSSATVTDGG

-166 FQFPSVQQYQ
+166 FDFPSVQQYQ
-176 ANSFPHESFA
+176 ANSFAQESFA

-246 SIKFSSEATGVIT
+246 SIIMSSEASGTIT
-259 LDCGEGVQLDPAVP
+259 LDCGDGVQLDPSVP

-311 KRSSILKMPV
+311 KRSSILKMPA

-337 DEVMKELC
+337 DDVMKELC

-373 TKKTF
+373 TRKTF

-389 VKTIPSSYFSTIGL
+389 VKTVPDSYFSTVGSL

-414 IGSSAFEGCVNLT
+414 IGSSAFKDCINLN

-438 NREAFSGCTKM
+438 YSEAFSGCKKM
-449 TRVYLPES
+449 TSIYLPES
-457 VTTIGD
+457 VTSIGNMAFSGCSSLTSISIPESVTSIGSDAFCGCSSLTSITIPESVSSIGS
-463 GAFYKCSSLTS
+463 GAFSGCSSLISISFLANVTSIGEQAFWGCTSLTSITIPESVTSIGEQAFRGCSNLTSITIPASVTSIGNEAFWGCSSLTS

-482 SIGGGVFYGCSALTK
+482 SIGGEAFYG
-497 VEILCS
+497 
-503 IKSFPY
+503 
-509 YYHFSSGKSNY
+509 
-520 DGFFS
+520 
-525 GCSSLTSISIPKSVT
+525 
-540 SIGRSAFEGCSSL
+540 
-553 TSISI
+553 
-558 PESVTTIG
+558 
-566 DGAFYK
+566 
-572 CSSLTSINIPESVTT
+572 CSSLTSINIPESVTS
-587 IGSSTFYGCSSLTS
+587 IGRAAFYGCSS
-601 ITIPESVT
+601 
-609 SIGDEAFSLS
+609 
-619 SSLTSISIPESV
+619 
-631 TSIGSAAFWGCSSLT
+631 
-646 SISVPESVTS
+646 
-656 IGDRAFSRCSSLT
+656 
-669 SISIPESV
+669 
-677 TSVGGGVFYGCSA
+677 
-690 LTKVEIFCS
+690 
-699 ISSFPDSYYYGY
+699 
-711 HGFFEGCSSLASIS
+711 
-725 IPESVTSI
+725 
-733 GGYAFRDCSSLTS
+733 
-746 ISIPE
+746 
-751 SVTKIGNY
+751 
-759 AFQNCSSLTSIIIP
+759 
-773 ESVTSIDDYA
+773 
-783 FSYCFRLTSIIIP
+783 
-796 ESVTSIGNYAFSE
+796 
-809 CIRLTSTYIKATS
+809 LTSTYIKATS

-827 SEAFYDCPT
+827 SDAFANCPAT
-836 MIYVP
+836 IYVP
-841 LGSEETFKAG
+841 SGSEETYKAG
-851 WPSYASRI
+851 WPYYASRI
-859 FGYDYSAAQ
+859 VGYDYSAAQ

>member
-1 MSLLTKMTVD
+1 
-11 GPNNHKPEN
+11 
-20 PFDTMKKILLLS
+20 MKKILLLS

-51 QKTDEEF
+51 QKSDAEF

-142 EGLGCSSATVTEGG
+142 EGLGCSSATVTDGG
-156 ITATSYTISG
+156 ITAASYTISG
-166 FQFPSVQQYQ
+166 FDFPSVQQYQ
-176 ANSFPHESFA
+176 ANSFPQESFA

-246 SIKFSSEATGVIT
+246 SIKMSSEATGVIT

-273 TIFIISVPPTVF
+273 TIFIIAVPPTVF
-285 SKGFTVTVVDTE
+285 SQGFTVTVVDTE
-297 GTEMPVRASVSNEI
+297 GNEMPVRASVSNEI

-389 VKTIPSSYFSTIGL
+389 VKTVPYSYFSTIGL
-403 REITFPKSITT
+403 REITFPNSITT
-414 IGSSAFEGCVNLT
+414 IGSSAFKGCVNLT

-438 NREAFSGCTKM
+438 SSYAFSGCTKM
-449 TRVYLPES
+449 TSIYLP
-457 VTTIGD
+457 
-463 GAFYKCSSLTS
+463 A
-474 ISIPESVT
+474 SVT
-482 SIGGGVFYGCSALTK
+482 SIGD
-497 VEILCS
+497 E
-503 IKSFPY
+503 
-509 YYHFSSGKSNY
+509 
-520 DGFFS
+520 
-525 GCSSLTSISIPKSVT
+525 
-540 SIGRSAFEGCSSL
+540 AFEGCSSL

-566 DGAFYK
+566 EY
-572 CSSLTSINIPESVTT
+572 
-587 IGSSTFYGCSSLTS
+587 TFNGCSSLTS
-601 ITIPESVT
+601 ISIPESITSIGHMAFSGCSSLTSISIPESVPSIGSNAFEGCSSLTSISIPECVTTIGEYTFKGCSSLTSIIIPESVT
-609 SIGDEAFSLS
+609 SIGYHAFEGC

-631 TSIGSAAFWGCSSLT
+631 TMIGDWAFSGCSSLT
-646 SISVPESVTS
+646 SISIPESVTMIGGGAFKGCSSLTSISIPESVTMIESYFLFEGCSSLTSISIPESVTKIEDRAFEGCSSLTSISIPENVTS
-656 IGDRAFSRCSSLT
+656 IGDYAFEGCSSLT

-677 TSVGGGVFYGCSA
+677 TSVGGAVFYNCSG
-690 LTKVEIFCS
+690 LTKVEILGS
-699 ISSFPDSYYYGY
+699 IESFPSRGNY
-711 HGFFEGCSSLASIS
+711 GFFEGCSSLTSIV

-733 GGYAFRDCSSLTS
+733 GEDSFRNCTS
-746 ISIPE
+746 
-751 SVTKIGNY
+751 
-759 AFQNCSSLTSIIIP
+759 
-773 ESVTSIDDYA
+773 
-783 FSYCFRLTSIIIP
+783 
-796 ESVTSIGNYAFSE
+796 
-809 CIRLTSTYIKATS
+809 LTSTYIKATS

-827 SEAFYDCPT
+827 SNAFYNCPT
-836 MIYVP
+836 KIYVP
-841 LGSEETFKAG
+841 LGSEETYKAG

-859 FGYDYSAAQ
+859 VGYDYSAAE

>member
-1 MSLLTKMTVD
+1 MRSLNWTVRLSFARVRATLSPSTKMTAS
-11 GPNNHKPEN
+11 GHENHKPEIHSN
-20 PFDTMKKILLLS
+20 TMKKKLLLL
-32 IGIALS
+32 IGIVLS
-38 VACQQETTPESPV
+38 VACQQENAPESPV
-51 QKTDEEF
+51 QKTDADYLA
-58 VSSLESFDGSTKT
+58 SLECFDGPTKT

-94 VADTYQVKDQCDGT
+94 VADTYQVKDQCNGT

-142 EGLGCSSATVTEGG
+142 EGLGCSSATVTDGG

-166 FQFPSVQQYQ
+166 FDFPSVQQYQ
-176 ANSFPHESFA
+176 ANSFAQESFA

-246 SIKFSSEATGVIT
+246 SIKFSSEATGAIT
-259 LDCGEGVQLDPAVP
+259 LDCGEGVQLDPSVP

-321 VTVPVVSTE
+321 VTIPVVSTE

-362 AAVTD
+362 ASVTD

-389 VKTIPSSYFSTIGL
+389 VKTVPSSYFSTIGL
-403 REITFPKSITT
+403 REIIFPKSITT
-414 IGSSAFEGCVNLT
+414 IGSSAFKGCVNLT

-438 NREAFSGCTKM
+438 NSYAFSGCK
-449 TRVYLPES
+449 
-457 VTTIGD
+457 
-463 GAFYKCSSLTS
+463 KLTS
-474 ISIPESVT
+474 I
-482 SIGGGVFYGCSALTK
+482 YL
-497 VEILCS
+497 
-503 IKSFPY
+503 
-509 YYHFSSGKSNY
+509 
-520 DGFFS
+520 
-525 GCSSLTSISIPKSVT
+525 
-540 SIGRSAFEGCSSL
+540 
-553 TSISI
+553 
-558 PESVTTIG
+558 
-566 DGAFYK
+566 
-572 CSSLTSINIPESVTT
+572 
-587 IGSSTFYGCSSLTS
+587 
-601 ITIPESVT
+601 
-609 SIGDEAFSLS
+609 
-619 SSLTSISIPESV
+619 
-631 TSIGSAAFWGCSSLT
+631 
-646 SISVPESVTS
+646 
-656 IGDRAFSRCSSLT
+656 
-669 SISIPESV
+669 PESV

-690 LTKVEIFCS
+690 LTKVEILCS
-699 ISSFPDSYYYGY
+699 IESFPSTGSD
-711 HGFFEGCSSLASIS
+711 GFFEG
-725 IPESVTSI
+725 
-733 GGYAFRDCSSLTS
+733 CSSLTS

-751 SVTKIGNY
+751 SVTTIGGS
-759 AFQNCSSLTSIIIP
+759 AFYGCSSLTSI
-773 ESVTSIDDYA
+773 S
-783 FSYCFRLTSIIIP
+783 IP
-796 ESVTSIGNYAFSE
+796 ESVTSIGDLAFRDCSS
-809 CIRLTSTYIKATS
+809 LTSAYIKATS

-827 SEAFYDCPT
+827 SDAFLDCPT
-836 MIYVP
+836 KIYVP
-841 LGSEETFKAG
+841 LGSEETYKAG

-859 FGYDYSAAQ
+859 VGYDYSAAE

>member
-1 MSLLTKMTVD
+1 MSPLTKMTVD

-38 VACQQETTPESPV
+38 VACQQENTPESPV
-51 QKTDEEF
+51 QKTDAEF
-58 VSSLESFDGSTKT
+58 TSSIESFDGSTKT

-82 KGDQIAIFQGAT
+82 KGDQIAVFQGAT

-108 ASGIFTLVSDNSEV
+108 ASGTFTLVSDNSDV

-142 EGLGCSSATVTEGG
+142 DGLGCSSATVTDGG
-156 ITATSYTISG
+156 ISAASYTISG
-166 FQFPSVQQYQ
+166 FDFPSVQQYQ
-176 ANSFPHESFA
+176 ANSFAQESFA

-246 SIKFSSEATGVIT
+246 SIKMSSEASGTIT

-273 TIFIISVPPTVF
+273 TIFIISVPPTKF
-285 SKGFTVTVVDTE
+285 SQGFTVTVIDTE
-297 GTEMPVRASVSNEI
+297 GIEMPVMASVSNEI

-321 VTVPVVSTE
+321 VTIPVVSVE

-389 VKTIPSSYFSTIGL
+389 VKTVPSSYFSTIDSL
-403 REITFPKSITT
+403 REITFPNSITT
-414 IGSSAFEGCVNLT
+414 IGSSAFKGCVNLT

-438 NREAFSGCTKM
+438 YSEAFSGCKKLTNI
-449 TRVYLPES
+449 YLPESVTSIYDYAFQNCSSLTSINIPES
-457 VTTIGD
+457 VTTIGCSTF
-463 GAFYKCSSLTS
+463 ARCSSLTS

-482 SIGGGVFYGCSALTK
+482 SIETDAFYNCSSLTSIIIPESVTSIGDSAFDGCTSLTSINIPESVTSIGSSVFRNCSSLTSIIIPESVTSIGGSTFSGCSSLTSISIPESVTSIGDEAFRGCSSLTSISIPESVTSIGTRAFNGCSSLTSISIPESVTTVGGGVFYGCSALTK
-497 VEILCS
+497 VEILC
-503 IKSFPY
+503 
-509 YYHFSSGKSNY
+509 
-520 DGFFS
+520 
-525 GCSSLTSISIPKSVT
+525 C
-540 SIGRSAFEGCSSL
+540 
-553 TSISI
+553 
-558 PESVTTIG
+558 
-566 DGAFYK
+566 
-572 CSSLTSINIPESVTT
+572 
-587 IGSSTFYGCSSLTS
+587 
-601 ITIPESVT
+601 
-609 SIGDEAFSLS
+609 
-619 SSLTSISIPESV
+619 
-631 TSIGSAAFWGCSSLT
+631 
-646 SISVPESVTS
+646 
-656 IGDRAFSRCSSLT
+656 
-669 SISIPESV
+669 
-677 TSVGGGVFYGCSA
+677 
-690 LTKVEIFCS
+690 
-699 ISSFPDSYYYGY
+699 ISSFPSYDSYSGPY
-711 HGFFEGCSSLASIS
+711 GFFEG
-725 IPESVTSI
+725 
-733 GGYAFRDCSSLTS
+733 
-746 ISIPE
+746 
-751 SVTKIGNY
+751 
-759 AFQNCSSLTSIIIP
+759 CSSLTSIIIP
-773 ESVTSIDDYA
+773 ESVTSIGREA
-783 FSYCFRLTSIIIP
+783 FSGCS
-796 ESVTSIGNYAFSE
+796 S
-809 CIRLTSTYIKATS
+809 LTSTYIKATS
-822 LSTYG
+822 LS
-827 SEAFYDCPT
+827 SYDSGVFNNCPT

-841 LGSEETFKAG
+841 LGSEDTYKYE
-851 WPSYASRI
+851 WWEYRSRI
-859 FGYDYSAAQ
+859 FGYDYSAEQ

>member
-1 MSLLTKMTVD
+1 
-11 GPNNHKPEN
+11 
-20 PFDTMKKILLLS
+20 MKKILLLS

-38 VACQQETTPESPV
+38 VACQQENTPGSPE
-51 QKTDEEF
+51 QKTGADYLA
-58 VSSLESFDGSTKT
+58 SLECFDGPTKT
-71 SMTEDNSIVWT
+71 SMTEDNGIVWT

-142 EGLGCSSATVTEGG
+142 EGLGCSSASVTDGG

-166 FQFPSVQQYQ
+166 FDFPSVQQYQ
-176 ANSFPHESFA
+176 ANSFAQESFA

-246 SIKFSSEATGVIT
+246 SIIMSSEASGAIT
-259 LDCGEGVQLDPAVP
+259 LDCGEGVQLDPSVP

-285 SKGFTVTVVDTE
+285 TRGFTVTVVDTE

-311 KRSSILKMPV
+311 KRSSILKMPA
-321 VTVPVVSTE
+321 VTVPVVSAE

-362 AAVTD
+362 AAVTA

-378 KTFNEFQYFTS
+378 ETFNEFQYFTS
-389 VKTIPSSYFSTIGL
+389 VKTVPSSYFSTIGL

-414 IGSSAFEGCVNLT
+414 IGSSAFKDCVNLT
-427 AVVMNEGVKTI
+427 AVEMSEGVKTI
-438 NREAFSGCTKM
+438 NGEAFSGCTKM
-449 TRVYLPES
+449 TSIYLP
-457 VTTIGD
+457 G
-463 GAFYKCSSLTS
+463 
-474 ISIPESVT
+474 SVT
-482 SIGGGVFYGCSALTK
+482 SIGNG
-497 VEILCS
+497 
-503 IKSFPY
+503 
-509 YYHFSSGKSNY
+509 
-520 DGFFS
+520 
-525 GCSSLTSISIPKSVT
+525 
-540 SIGRSAFEGCSSL
+540 
-553 TSISI
+553 
-558 PESVTTIG
+558 
-566 DGAFYK
+566 
-572 CSSLTSINIPESVTT
+572 
-587 IGSSTFYGCSSLTS
+587 
-601 ITIPESVT
+601 
-609 SIGDEAFSLS
+609 
-619 SSLTSISIPESV
+619 
-631 TSIGSAAFWGCSSLT
+631 
-646 SISVPESVTS
+646 
-656 IGDRAFSRCSSLT
+656 AFSRCSSLI

-690 LTKVEIFCS
+690 LSKVEIFGR
-699 ISSFPDSYYYGY
+699 IRSFPDYDISGVGRY
-711 HGFFEGCSSLASIS
+711 GFFAG
-725 IPESVTSI
+725 
-733 GGYAFRDCSSLTS
+733 CSSLTS

-751 SVTKIGNY
+751 SVTLISEY
-759 AFQNCSSLTSIIIP
+759 TFQDCSSLTGIIIP
-773 ESVTSIDDYA
+773 ESVTAIGKRA
-783 FSYCFRLTSIIIP
+783 FYGCSS
-796 ESVTSIGNYAFSE
+796 
-809 CIRLTSTYIKATS
+809 LTSTYIKATS

-827 SEAFYDCPT
+827 SDAFYNCPAT
-836 MIYVP
+836 IYVP
-841 LGSEETFKAG
+841 LGSEETYKAG

-859 FGYDYSAAQ
+859 VGYDYSAAQ

>member
-1 MSLLTKMTVD
+1 
-11 GPNNHKPEN
+11 
-20 PFDTMKKILLLS
+20 MKKILLLS

-38 VACQQETTPESPV
+38 VACQQENTPGSPE
-51 QKTDEEF
+51 QKTGTDYLA
-58 VSSLESFDGSTKT
+58 SLECFDGPTKT
-71 SMTEDNSIVWT
+71 SMTEDNGIVWK

-142 EGLGCSSATVTEGG
+142 EGLGCSSATVTDGG

-166 FQFPSVQQYQ
+166 FDFPSVQQYQ
-176 ANSFPHESFA
+176 ANSFAQESFA

-246 SIKFSSEATGVIT
+246 SIKMSSEATGAIT
-259 LDCGEGVQLDPAVP
+259 LDCGEGVQLDPSVP

-311 KRSSILKMPV
+311 KRSSILKMPA

-389 VKTIPSSYFSTIGL
+389 VKTVPSSYFSTIGL

-414 IGSSAFEGCVNLT
+414 IGSSAFKDCINLN
-427 AVVMNEGVKTI
+427 AVVMSEGVKTI
-438 NREAFSGCTKM
+438 SSYAFSGCTKM
-449 TRVYLPES
+449 TSIYLPES
-457 VTTIGD
+457 VTSIGYKAFSNCSSLTSITIPGSVTSIGD
-463 GAFYKCSSLTS
+463 RAFYECSSLTSINIPESVTSIEYGAFYGCSSLTSISIPKSVTSIGDWAFYGCRGLTSISIPESVTSIGDTAFYGCSSLTSISIPESVTSIGNYTFSLCSSLISIGIPESVTSIGDYTFQYCSSLTS

-482 SIGGGVFYGCSALTK
+482 SIGGGAFYNCR
-497 VEILCS
+497 
-503 IKSFPY
+503 
-509 YYHFSSGKSNY
+509 
-520 DGFFS
+520 
-525 GCSSLTSISIPKSVT
+525 SLTN
-540 SIGRSAFEGCSSL
+540 
-553 TSISI
+553 ISI
-558 PESVTTIG
+558 PESVTAIG
-566 DGAFYK
+566 DYAFD
-572 CSSLTSINIPESVTT
+572 
-587 IGSSTFYGCSSLTS
+587 GCSSLTS
-601 ITIPESVT
+601 ITIPESV
-609 SIGDEAFSLS
+609 A
-619 SSLTSISIPESV
+619 
-631 TSIGSAAFWGCSSLT
+631 
-646 SISVPESVTS
+646 
-656 IGDRAFSRCSSLT
+656 
-669 SISIPESV
+669 
-677 TSVGGGVFYGCSA
+677 
-690 LTKVEIFCS
+690 
-699 ISSFPDSYYYGY
+699 
-711 HGFFEGCSSLASIS
+711 
-725 IPESVTSI
+725 SI
-733 GGYAFRDCSSLTS
+733 GGMAF
-746 ISIPE
+746 
-751 SVTKIGNY
+751 V
-759 AFQNCSSLTSIIIP
+759 NCRS
-773 ESVTSIDDYA
+773 
-783 FSYCFRLTSIIIP
+783 
-796 ESVTSIGNYAFSE
+796 
-809 CIRLTSTYIKATS
+809 LTSTYIKATS
-822 LSTYG
+822 LRTYG
-827 SEAFYDCPT
+827 PYAFDDCPT
-836 MIYVP
+836 KIYVP
-841 LGSEETFKAG
+841 SGSEETYKAG

-859 FGYDYSAAQ
+859 VSYDYSAAQ

>member
-1 MSLLTKMTVD
+1 
-11 GPNNHKPEN
+11 
-20 PFDTMKKILLLS
+20 MKKIILLS

-51 QKTDEEF
+51 QKSDAEF
-58 VSSLESFDGSTKT
+58 VASLESFDGPTKT
-71 SMTEDNSIVWT
+71 SMTEDNGIVWT
-82 KGDQIAIFQGAT
+82 KGDQIALFRGAT

-108 ASGIFTLVSDNSEV
+108 ASGIFDLITDNS
-122 NGEFSSGMEIPANIA
+122 GESSSGMENPTNIA
-137 VYPYS
+137 VYPFS

-176 ANSFPHESFA
+176 ANSFPQESFA

-246 SIKFSSEATGVIT
+246 SIKFSSEATGTIT

-285 SKGFTVTVVDTE
+285 SQGFTVTVVDTE

-321 VTVPVVSTE
+321 VTVQVVSAE

-373 TKKTF
+373 TKTTF
-378 KTFNEFQYFTS
+378 ETFNEFQYFTS
-389 VKTIPSSYFSTIGL
+389 VKTVPSEYFY
-403 REITFPKSITT
+403 
-414 IGSSAFEGCVNLT
+414 N
-427 AVVMNEGVKTI
+427 
-438 NREAFSGCTKM
+438 
-449 TRVYLPES
+449 
-457 VTTIGD
+457 
-463 GAFYKCSSLTS
+463 CSSLTS
-474 ISIPESVT
+474 INIPESVT
-482 SIGGGVFYGCSALTK
+482 SIGEYTFQNCSSLTNINIPESVTSIGEYTFQNCSGLTSINIPKSVTIVGTGAFRGCSSLK
-497 VEILCS
+497 S
-503 IKSFPY
+503 IIIPESVTSIGEYTFY
-509 YYHFSSGKSNY
+509 Y
-520 DGFFS
+520 
-525 GCSSLTSISIPKSVT
+525 CSSLTSISIPKSVT
-540 SIGRSAFEGCSSL
+540 
-553 TSISI
+553 
-558 PESVTTIG
+558 TIG
-566 DGAFYK
+566 NYAFYG

-587 IGSSTFYGCSSLTS
+587 IGSSTFARCSNLTN
-601 ITIPESVT
+601 
-609 SIGDEAFSLS
+609 
-619 SSLTSISIPESV
+619 ISIPESV
-631 TSIGSAAFWGCSSLT
+631 TKI
-646 SISVPESVTS
+646 
-656 IGDRAFSRCSSLT
+656 DRYAFSNCSSLT

-677 TSVGGGVFYGCSA
+677 TTIYNYAFQNCSG
-690 LTKVEIFCS
+690 LTS
-699 ISSFPDSYYYGY
+699 INIPERVTIIYDNT
-711 HGFFEGCSSLASIS
+711 FEGCSSLTSIIIPNKVTTIGGSVFYKCSSLKSIS
-725 IPESVTSI
+725 IPKSVTSI
-733 GGYAFRDCSSLTS
+733 GSSAFRDCSSLTS

-759 AFQNCSSLTSIIIP
+759 AFRDCSS
-773 ESVTSIDDYA
+773 
-783 FSYCFRLTSIIIP
+783 
-796 ESVTSIGNYAFSE
+796 
-809 CIRLTSTYIKATS
+809 LTSTYIKATS

-827 SEAFYDCPT
+827 SNAFYNSPT
-836 MIYVP
+836 TIYVP
-841 LGSEETFKAG
+841 SGSEETYKAG
-851 WPSYASRI
+851 WPDYASRI
-859 FGYDYSAAQ
+859 VGYDYSAAQ

>member
-1 MSLLTKMTVD
+1 
-11 GPNNHKPEN
+11 
-20 PFDTMKKILLLS
+20 MKKILLLS

-38 VACQQETTPESPV
+38 VACQQENNPESPV
-51 QKTDEEF
+51 QKTDAEF
-58 VSSLESFDGSTKT
+58 SSSIESFDGSTKT

-142 EGLGCSSATVTEGG
+142 EGLGCSSATVTDGG
-156 ITATSYTISG
+156 ISATSYTISG

-176 ANSFPHESFA
+176 ANSFPQESFA

-246 SIKFSSEATGVIT
+246 SIKMSAEASGTIT

-321 VTVPVVSTE
+321 VTVSDVSSE

-353 DGELSYTEA
+353 DGELSSAEA

-367 LSKMTL
+367 LRKLAL
-373 TKKTF
+373 TKTTF

-389 VKTIPSSYFSTIGL
+389 VKTVPDSYFITAGSL

-414 IGSSAFEGCVNLT
+414 IGFLAFKGCSNLT
-427 AVVMNEGVKTI
+427 TVVMSEGVKTI
-438 NREAFSGCTKM
+438 NREAFSDCENLSNI
-449 TRVYLPES
+449 YLPES
-457 VTTIGD
+457 VTSIGYHT
-463 GAFYKCSSLTS
+463 FYGCSSLTSISIPEGVTSIGDEAFYNCSSLTSIVIPESVTSIGEWAFYGCSSLTSIVIPESVTSIGYEAFRGCSSLKS

-482 SIGGGVFYGCSALTK
+482 SIGNGTFARCSSLT
-497 VEILCS
+497 S
-503 IKSFPY
+503 INIPESVTSIGY
-509 YYHFSSGKSNY
+509 EA
-520 DGFFS
+520 FS
-525 GCSSLTSISIPKSVT
+525 GCSSLTSINIPESVTTIGFSTFQSCSSLTNISIPESVT
-540 SIGRSAFEGCSSL
+540 SIGEDSFLNCSSL

-566 DGAFYK
+566 ERAFSG
-572 CSSLTSINIPESVTT
+572 CRSLTIISIPESVTT
-587 IGSSTFYGCSSLTS
+587 IGERAFSGCRSLTIISIPESVTTIGTGTFYNCSSLTSITIPESVTSIGDEAFGGCSSLTS

-609 SIGDEAFSLS
+609 SIGDEAF
-619 SSLTSISIPESV
+619 
-631 TSIGSAAFWGCSSLT
+631 
-646 SISVPESVTS
+646 
-656 IGDRAFSRCSSLT
+656 
-669 SISIPESV
+669 
-677 TSVGGGVFYGCSA
+677 GG
-690 LTKVEIFCS
+690 
-699 ISSFPDSYYYGY
+699 
-711 HGFFEGCSSLASIS
+711 
-725 IPESVTSI
+725 
-733 GGYAFRDCSSLTS
+733 
-746 ISIPE
+746 
-751 SVTKIGNY
+751 
-759 AFQNCSSLTSIIIP
+759 CSSLTSIIIP
-773 ESVTSIDDYA
+773 ESVTSIGRYA
-783 FSYCFRLTSIIIP
+783 FNGCTS
-796 ESVTSIGNYAFSE
+796 
-809 CIRLTSTYIKATS
+809 LTSTYIKATS
-822 LSTYG
+822 LSLYG
-827 SEAFYDCPT
+827 YRTFYNCPT

-841 LGSEETFKAG
+841 LGSEETYKSG
-851 WPSYASRI
+851 WPEYASRI
-859 FGYDYSAAQ
+859 FGYDYSAAE

>member
-1 MSLLTKMTVD
+1 
-11 GPNNHKPEN
+11 
-20 PFDTMKKILLLS
+20 MKKILLLS

-38 VACQQETTPESPV
+38 VACQQENTPESPV
-51 QKTDEEF
+51 QKTDAEF
-58 VSSLESFDGSTKT
+58 VSSLESFDSPTKT

-82 KGDQIAIFQGAT
+82 KGDKIAIFQGAT

-142 EGLGCSSATVTEGG
+142 EGLGCSSATVTDGG
-156 ITATSYTISG
+156 ISATSYTISG

-176 ANSFPHESFA
+176 ANSFPQESFA

-206 ALKLQLRGKCV
+206 ALKLQLRGKCA

-246 SIKFSSEATGVIT
+246 SIKFSSEATGTIT

-321 VTVPVVSTE
+321 VTVPVVSAE

-345 VKAFDTNG
+345 VTAFDTNG

-389 VKTIPSSYFSTIGL
+389 VKTVPSSYFSTIGTL

-414 IGSSAFEGCVNLT
+414 IGSSAFKGCINLN
-427 AVVMNEGVKTI
+427 AVVMSEGVKNI
-438 NREAFSGCTKM
+438 SSYAFSGCTKL
-449 TRVYLPES
+449 TSIYLPES
-457 VTTIGD
+457 VTSIYGY
-463 GAFYKCSSLTS
+463 AFQ
-474 ISIPESVT
+474 
-482 SIGGGVFYGCSALTK
+482 
-497 VEILCS
+497 
-503 IKSFPY
+503 
-509 YYHFSSGKSNY
+509 N
-520 DGFFS
+520 
-525 GCSSLTSISIPKSVT
+525 
-540 SIGRSAFEGCSSL
+540 
-553 TSISI
+553 
-558 PESVTTIG
+558 
-566 DGAFYK
+566 
-572 CSSLTSINIPESVTT
+572 CSSLTSINIPESVT
-587 IGSSTFYGCSSLTS
+587 S
-601 ITIPESVT
+601 
-609 SIGDEAFSLS
+609 
-619 SSLTSISIPESV
+619 
-631 TSIGSAAFWGCSSLT
+631 
-646 SISVPESVTS
+646 
-656 IGDRAFSRCSSLT
+656 
-669 SISIPESV
+669 
-677 TSVGGGVFYGCSA
+677 
-690 LTKVEIFCS
+690 
-699 ISSFPDSYYYGY
+699 
-711 HGFFEGCSSLASIS
+711 
-725 IPESVTSI
+725 
-733 GGYAFRDCSSLTS
+733 
-746 ISIPE
+746 
-751 SVTKIGNY
+751 IGNY
-759 AFQNCSSLTSIIIP
+759 TFSGCSSLTSIIIP
-773 ESVTSIDDYA
+773 ESVTKIEDGAFEGCSSLASIN
-783 FSYCFRLTSIIIP
+783 IP
-796 ESVTSIGNYAFSE
+796 ESVTSIGDYAFERCSS
-809 CIRLTSTYIKATS
+809 LTSTYIKATS

-827 SEAFYDCPT
+827 SNVFYGCPT
-836 MIYVP
+836 KIYVP
-841 LGSEETFKAG
+841 LGSEDTYKAG
-851 WPSYASRI
+851 WSYYASRI
-859 FGYDYSAAQ
+859 VGYDYSAAE

>member
-1 MSLLTKMTVD
+1 MTAS
-11 GPNNHKPEN
+11 GSNIHKPEN
-20 PFDTMKKILLLS
+20 TFDTMKKILLLS

-38 VACQQETTPESPV
+38 VACQQENTPGSPE
-51 QKTDEEF
+51 QKTGADYLA
-58 VSSLESFDGSTKT
+58 SLECFDGPTKT

-108 ASGIFTLVSDNSEV
+108 ANGIFTLVSDNSEV

-142 EGLGCSSATVTEGG
+142 DGLGCSSATVTDGG

-166 FQFPSVQQYQ
+166 FDFPSVQQYQ
-176 ANSFPHESFA
+176 ANSFAQESFA

-246 SIKFSSEATGVIT
+246 SIKMSSEASDTIT

-297 GTEMPVRASVSNEI
+297 GTEMPVTASVSNEI

-321 VTVPVVSTE
+321 ISVPVVSTE

-362 AAVTD
+362 AAVTA

-378 KTFNEFQYFTS
+378 ETFNEFQYFTS
-389 VKTIPSSYFSTIGL
+389 VKTVPDSYFSTIGL

-414 IGSSAFEGCVNLT
+414 IGSSAFKGCNNLT

-438 NREAFSGCTKM
+438 NREAFSGCTKL
-449 TRVYLPES
+449 TSIYLPES
-457 VTTIGD
+457 VTSIGNFAFDGCSSLTSINIPESVTSIGGRTFYGCSSLTSINIPESVTSIGD
-463 GAFYKCSSLTS
+463 QTFYGCSSLTS

-482 SIGGGVFYGCSALTK
+482 SIGDSAFKGCVNLTAVVMNEGVKNISSYAFSDCTKMTSIYLPESVTSIGSHAFY
-497 VEILCS
+497 
-503 IKSFPY
+503 
-509 YYHFSSGKSNY
+509 N
-520 DGFFS
+520 
-525 GCSSLTSISIPKSVT
+525 CSSLTSISIPESVA
-540 SIGRSAFEGCSSL
+540 SIRSSAFYGCSSL

-558 PESVTTIG
+558 PESVTSIG
-566 DGAFYK
+566 ESAFCNCTSLTSISIPESVTSIGNNAFTG
-572 CSSLTSINIPESVTT
+572 CSSLTSISIPESVTSIGRAAFYGCSSLT
-587 IGSSTFYGCSSLTS
+587 SISIPESVTSIGDYAFSSCSSLTSISIPESVTSIGSEAFYGCSSLTS

-609 SIGDEAFSLS
+609 SIGSEAFRGCT
-619 SSLTSISIPESV
+619 SLTSISIPESV
-631 TSIGSAAFWGCSSLT
+631 TSIGEQAF
-646 SISVPESVTS
+646 
-656 IGDRAFSRCSSLT
+656 
-669 SISIPESV
+669 
-677 TSVGGGVFYGCSA
+677 Y
-690 LTKVEIFCS
+690 
-699 ISSFPDSYYYGY
+699 
-711 HGFFEGCSSLASIS
+711 
-725 IPESVTSI
+725 
-733 GGYAFRDCSSLTS
+733 
-746 ISIPE
+746 
-751 SVTKIGNY
+751 
-759 AFQNCSSLTSIIIP
+759 NCSS
-773 ESVTSIDDYA
+773 
-783 FSYCFRLTSIIIP
+783 
-796 ESVTSIGNYAFSE
+796 
-809 CIRLTSTYIKATS
+809 LTSTYIKATS

-827 SEAFYDCPT
+827 SNAFDSCPT
-836 MIYVP
+836 KIYVP
-841 LGSEETFKAG
+841 SGSEETYKAG
-851 WPSYASRI
+851 WPDYASRI
-859 FGYDYSAAQ
+859 VGYDYSAAQ

>member
-1 MSLLTKMTVD
+1 M
-11 GPNNHKPEN
+11 
-20 PFDTMKKILLLS
+20 
-32 IGIALS
+32 S

-142 EGLGCSSATVTEGG
+142 EGLGCSSATVTDGG
-156 ITATSYTISG
+156 ISATSYTISG

-176 ANSFPHESFA
+176 ANSFPQESFA

-246 SIKFSSEATGVIT
+246 SIKMSAEASGTIT

-345 VKAFDTNG
+345 VTAFDTNG

-373 TKKTF
+373 TKTNF
-378 KTFNEFQYFTS
+378 ETFNEFQYFTS

-414 IGSSAFEGCVNLT
+414 IGSSAFKDCINLN

-438 NREAFSGCTKM
+438 YGEAFSGCTKM
-449 TRVYLPES
+449 TSIYLPES
-457 VTTIGD
+457 VTSIGSYTFYNCNSLTSITIPESVTSIGD
-463 GAFYKCSSLTS
+463 WAFQNCNSLTNITIPESVTSIGGRAFSGCSSLTSISIPESVTSVGGAVFYGCSALTKVEILCSISSFPHYYVSHKYYGFFEGCSSLTS

-482 SIGGGVFYGCSALTK
+482 SIGYKAFYGCSSLA
-497 VEILCS
+497 S
-503 IKSFPY
+503 I
-509 YYHFSSGKSNY
+509 
-520 DGFFS
+520 
-525 GCSSLTSISIPKSVT
+525 TIPESVT
-540 SIGRSAFEGCSSL
+540 SIGDWAFSDCSSL

-558 PESVTTIG
+558 PESVTSIG
-566 DGAFYK
+566 DLAFYGCSSLTSISIPEGVTSIGDSAFFG
-572 CSSLTSINIPESVTT
+572 CSSLTSINIPESVTSIGRST
-587 IGSSTFYGCSSLTS
+587 FFGCSSLTSINIPESVTKIESDAFRNCSSLTSISIPESVTKIGSMAFYGCSSLTS

-609 SIGDEAFSLS
+609 SIEIEAFR
-619 SSLTSISIPESV
+619 E
-631 TSIGSAAFWGCSSLT
+631 CSS
-646 SISVPESVTS
+646 
-656 IGDRAFSRCSSLT
+656 
-669 SISIPESV
+669 
-677 TSVGGGVFYGCSA
+677 
-690 LTKVEIFCS
+690 
-699 ISSFPDSYYYGY
+699 
-711 HGFFEGCSSLASIS
+711 
-725 IPESVTSI
+725 
-733 GGYAFRDCSSLTS
+733 
-746 ISIPE
+746 
-751 SVTKIGNY
+751 
-759 AFQNCSSLTSIIIP
+759 
-773 ESVTSIDDYA
+773 
-783 FSYCFRLTSIIIP
+783 
-796 ESVTSIGNYAFSE
+796 
-809 CIRLTSTYIKATS
+809 LTSTYIKATS

-827 SEAFYDCPT
+827 SNAFSSCPT

-841 LGSEETFKAG
+841 LGSEETYKAG
-851 WPSYASRI
+851 WPRYASRI
-859 FGYDYSAAQ
+859 VGYDYSAAQ

>member
-1 MSLLTKMTVD
+1 
-11 GPNNHKPEN
+11 
-20 PFDTMKKILLLS
+20 MKKILLLS

-38 VACQQETTPESPV
+38 VACQQENTPGSPE
-51 QKTDEEF
+51 QKTGADYLA
-58 VSSLESFDGSTKT
+58 SLECFDGSTKT

-142 EGLGCSSATVTEGG
+142 EGLGCSSATVTDGG

-166 FQFPSVQQYQ
+166 FDFPSVQQYQ
-176 ANSFPHESFA
+176 ANSFAQESFA

-246 SIKFSSEATGVIT
+246 SIKMSSAATGAIT
-259 LDCGEGVQLDPAVP
+259 LDCGEGVQLDPSVP

-311 KRSSILKMPV
+311 KRSSILKMPA
-321 VTVPVVSTE
+321 VTVPVVSAE

-373 TKKTF
+373 TRKTF

-389 VKTIPSSYFSTIGL
+389 VKTVPSSYFSTIGL

-414 IGSSAFEGCVNLT
+414 IGSSAFKGCTSLT

-438 NREAFSGCTKM
+438 NREAFSGCKKLTSI
-449 TRVYLPES
+449 YLPES
-457 VTTIGD
+457 VTTID
-463 GAFYKCSSLTS
+463 SY
-474 ISIPESVT
+474 
-482 SIGGGVFYGCSALTK
+482 ALFK
-497 VEILCS
+497 
-503 IKSFPY
+503 
-509 YYHFSSGKSNY
+509 
-520 DGFFS
+520 
-525 GCSSLTSISIPKSVT
+525 
-540 SIGRSAFEGCSSL
+540 
-553 TSISI
+553 
-558 PESVTTIG
+558 
-566 DGAFYK
+566 
-572 CSSLTSINIPESVTT
+572 
-587 IGSSTFYGCSSLTS
+587 GCSSLTS

-609 SIGDEAFSLS
+609 SI
-619 SSLTSISIPESV
+619 
-631 TSIGSAAFWGCSSLT
+631 
-646 SISVPESVTS
+646 
-656 IGDRAFSRCSSLT
+656 
-669 SISIPESV
+669 
-677 TSVGGGVFYGCSA
+677 
-690 LTKVEIFCS
+690 
-699 ISSFPDSYYYGY
+699 
-711 HGFFEGCSSLASIS
+711 
-725 IPESVTSI
+725 
-733 GGYAFRDCSSLTS
+733 
-746 ISIPE
+746 
-751 SVTKIGNY
+751 
-759 AFQNCSSLTSIIIP
+759 
-773 ESVTSIDDYA
+773 DDYA
-783 FSYCFRLTSIIIP
+783 FSGCS
-796 ESVTSIGNYAFSE
+796 S
-809 CIRLTSTYIKATS
+809 LTSTYIKATS

-827 SEAFYDCPT
+827 SNAFYNCPT
-836 MIYVP
+836 KIYVP
-841 LGSEETFKAG
+841 LGSEETYKAG

-859 FGYDYSAAQ
+859 VGYVYSSAE

>member
-1 MSLLTKMTVD
+1 MSFARVRETLIPLTKMTVA

-58 VSSLESFDGSTKT
+58 SSSLESFDSPTKT

-142 EGLGCSSATVTEGG
+142 DGLGCSSATVTDGG
-156 ITATSYTISG
+156 ITATTYTISG
-166 FQFPSVQQYQ
+166 FDFPSVQQYQ
-176 ANSFPHESFA
+176 ANSFPQESFA
-186 MVAVTSSMSDHNLRF
+186 MVAVTASVSDHNLRF
-201 RNVNG
+201 KNVNG

-246 SIKFSSEATGVIT
+246 SIKMSSEATGAIT

-297 GTEMPVRASVSNEI
+297 GNEMPVRASVSNEI

-321 VTVPVVSTE
+321 VTVSVVSAE
-330 TENIVFE
+330 IENIVFE

-353 DGELSYTEA
+353 DGELSYSEA
-362 AAVTD
+362 ASVTD
-367 LSKMTL
+367 LRKLAL
-373 TKKTF
+373 TKTTF

-389 VKTIPSSYFSTIGL
+389 VKTVPDSYFITASSL

-414 IGSSAFEGCVNLT
+414 IGLLAFKGCTNLT
-427 AVVMNEGVKTI
+427 AVVMSEGVKTI
-438 NREAFSGCTKM
+438 NRESFSGCKKLTNI
-449 TRVYLPES
+449 YLPES
-457 VTTIGD
+457 VTSIGYGAFQYCSSLTSISIPEGVTSIGD
-463 GAFYKCSSLTS
+463 EAFEDCSSLKSISIPESVTSIGEWAFYNCSSLTS

-482 SIGGGVFYGCSALTK
+482 SIGDGAFY
-497 VEILCS
+497 
-503 IKSFPY
+503 
-509 YYHFSSGKSNY
+509 N
-520 DGFFS
+520 
-525 GCSSLTSISIPKSVT
+525 
-540 SIGRSAFEGCSSL
+540 CSSL

-558 PESVTTIG
+558 PESVTKIEYM
-566 DGAFYK
+566 AFSN
-572 CSSLTSINIPESVTT
+572 CSSLTSIIIPE
-587 IGSSTFYGCSSLTS
+587 G
-601 ITIPESVT
+601 VT
-609 SIGDEAFSLS
+609 SIGYGAFQNCTR
-619 SSLTSISIPESV
+619 LTSII
-631 TSIGSAAFWGCSSLT
+631 I
-646 SISVPESVTS
+646 PESVTS
-656 IGDRAFSRCSSLT
+656 IGDRAFSECSSLT
-669 SISIPESV
+669 SIRIPESV

-699 ISSFPDSYYYGY
+699 ISSFPYHNSSGY
-711 HGFFEGCSSLASIS
+711 VYGFFEGCSCLTSIS

-733 GGYAFRDCSSLTS
+733 GDRAFS
-746 ISIPE
+746 E
-751 SVTKIGNY
+751 
-759 AFQNCSSLTSIIIP
+759 CSSLTSIIIP
-773 ESVTSIDDYA
+773 ESVTTIRDLA
-783 FSYCFRLTSIIIP
+783 FYGCSS
-796 ESVTSIGNYAFSE
+796 
-809 CIRLTSTYIKATS
+809 LTSTYIKATS
-822 LSTYG
+822 LRTYG
-827 SEAFYDCPT
+827 KDAFDNCPT
-836 MIYVP
+836 IIYVP
-841 LGSEETFKAG
+841 LGSEETYKKE
-851 WPSYASRI
+851 WWSEYSWRI
-859 FGYDYSAAQ
+859 FGYDYSAAE

>member
-1 MSLLTKMTVD
+1 
-11 GPNNHKPEN
+11 
-20 PFDTMKKILLLS
+20 MKKILLLS

-38 VACQQETTPESPV
+38 VACQKENTPGSPE
-51 QKTDEEF
+51 QKKGADYLA
-58 VSSLESFDGSTKT
+58 SLECFDGPTKT

-142 EGLGCSSATVTEGG
+142 EGLGCSSATVTDGG

-166 FQFPSVQQYQ
+166 FDFPSVQQYQ
-176 ANSFPHESFA
+176 ANSFAQESFA

-246 SIKFSSEATGVIT
+246 SIKMSSEASGAIT
-259 LDCGEGVQLDPAVP
+259 LDCGEGVLLDPSVP

-297 GTEMPVRASVSNEI
+297 GNEMPVRASVSNEI
-311 KRSSILKMPV
+311 KRSSILKMPA
-321 VTVPVVSTE
+321 VTVPVVSAE

-353 DGELSYTEA
+353 NGELSYTEA

-389 VKTIPSSYFSTIGL
+389 VKTVPSSYFSTIGL
-403 REITFPKSITT
+403 REIIFPKSITT
-414 IGSSAFEGCVNLT
+414 IGSSAFKGCVNLT

-438 NREAFSGCTKM
+438 YSEAFSGCKKLTSI
-449 TRVYLPES
+449 YLPESVTSIGSSAFSGCSSLTSINIPESVTAISDYTFYGCSSLTSISIPESVNSIGSSAFSDCSRLTSISIPES

-463 GAFYKCSSLTS
+463 RAFSGCSSLTS

-482 SIGGGVFYGCSALTK
+482 SIGYKAFYGCSSLASIT
-497 VEILCS
+497 IL
-503 IKSFPY
+503 
-509 YYHFSSGKSNY
+509 
-520 DGFFS
+520 
-525 GCSSLTSISIPKSVT
+525 
-540 SIGRSAFEGCSSL
+540 
-553 TSISI
+553 
-558 PESVTTIG
+558 ESVTTIG
-566 DGAFYK
+566 NYAFSG
-572 CSSLTSINIPESVTT
+572 CSSLTSINIPESVTS
-587 IGSSTFYGCSSLTS
+587 IGGFAFSDCSSLTS
-601 ITIPESVT
+601 INIPESVT
-609 SIGDEAFSLS
+609 SIGNNAFSDCTNLTSISIPESVTSIGNYAFNGCS
-619 SSLTSISIPESV
+619 SLTNISIPESVTSIEWGVFYGCKSLTSISIPESV
-631 TSIGSAAFWGCSSLT
+631 TSIGNNAFSDCTSLT
-646 SISVPESVTS
+646 SIT
-656 IGDRAFSRCSSLT
+656 
-669 SISIPESV
+669 
-677 TSVGGGVFYGCSA
+677 
-690 LTKVEIFCS
+690 
-699 ISSFPDSYYYGY
+699 
-711 HGFFEGCSSLASIS
+711 
-725 IPESVTSI
+725 
-733 GGYAFRDCSSLTS
+733 
-746 ISIPE
+746 IPE
-751 SVTKIGNY
+751 SVTKIGSM
-759 AFQNCSSLTSIIIP
+759 AFRECTSLTSITIP
-773 ESVTSIDDYA
+773 ESVTSIEIEA
-783 FSYCFRLTSIIIP
+783 FRECTS
-796 ESVTSIGNYAFSE
+796 
-809 CIRLTSTYIKATS
+809 LTSTYIKATS

-827 SEAFYDCPT
+827 SGAFYNCPT
-836 MIYVP
+836 KIYVP
-841 LGSEETFKAG
+841 SGSEETYKAG

-859 FGYDYSAAQ
+859 VGYDYSAAQ

>member
-1 MSLLTKMTVD
+1 MTAS

-38 VACQQETTPESPV
+38 VACQQENTPESPV
-51 QKTDEEF
+51 QKTDAEF
-58 VSSLESFDGSTKT
+58 VSSLESFDSPTKT

-82 KGDQIAIFQGAT
+82 KGDKIAIFQGAT

-142 EGLGCSSATVTEGG
+142 EGLGCSSATVTDGG
-156 ITATSYTISG
+156 ISATSYTISG

-176 ANSFPHESFA
+176 ANSFPQESFA

-206 ALKLQLRGKCV
+206 ALKLQLRGKCA

-246 SIKFSSEATGVIT
+246 SIKFSSEATGTIT

-321 VTVPVVSTE
+321 VTVPVVSAE

-345 VKAFDTNG
+345 VTAFDTNG

-389 VKTIPSSYFSTIGL
+389 VKTVPSSYFSTIGTL

-414 IGSSAFEGCVNLT
+414 IGSSAFKGCINLN
-427 AVVMNEGVKTI
+427 AVVMSEGVKNI
-438 NREAFSGCTKM
+438 SSYAFSGCTKM
-449 TRVYLPES
+449 TSIYLPGS
-457 VTTIGD
+457 VTTIGSS
-463 GAFYKCSSLTS
+463 AFSGCTRLTSITIPESVTSIGSSAFCDCSSLTSISIPESVTSIGGSAFKGCSSLTS

-497 VEILCS
+497 VEILCR
-503 IKSFPY
+503 IRSFPY
-509 YYHFSSGKSNY
+509 YRSSSVTY
-520 DGFFS
+520 DGF
-525 GCSSLTSISIPKSVT
+525 
-540 SIGRSAFEGCSSL
+540 FEGCSSL

-558 PESVTTIG
+558 PESVTSIETE
-566 DGAFYK
+566 AFYNCRSLTSISIPK
-572 CSSLTSINIPESVTT
+572 SVTSIGGSAFSGCSSLTSINIPESVT
-587 IGSSTFYGCSSLTS
+587 S
-601 ITIPESVT
+601 
-609 SIGDEAFSLS
+609 
-619 SSLTSISIPESV
+619 
-631 TSIGSAAFWGCSSLT
+631 
-646 SISVPESVTS
+646 
-656 IGDRAFSRCSSLT
+656 
-669 SISIPESV
+669 
-677 TSVGGGVFYGCSA
+677 
-690 LTKVEIFCS
+690 
-699 ISSFPDSYYYGY
+699 
-711 HGFFEGCSSLASIS
+711 
-725 IPESVTSI
+725 
-733 GGYAFRDCSSLTS
+733 
-746 ISIPE
+746 
-751 SVTKIGNY
+751 IGNY
-759 AFQNCSSLTSIIIP
+759 TFSGCSSLTSIIIP
-773 ESVTSIDDYA
+773 ESVTKIEDGA
-783 FSYCFRLTSIIIP
+783 FEGCSSLTSINIP
-796 ESVTSIGNYAFSE
+796 ESVTSIGEQAFYGCSSLASINIPESVTSIGDYAFERCSS
-809 CIRLTSTYIKATS
+809 LTSTYIKATS

-827 SEAFYDCPT
+827 SNVFYGCPT
-836 MIYVP
+836 KIYVP
-841 LGSEETFKAG
+841 LGSEDTYKAG
-851 WPSYASRI
+851 WSYYASRI
-859 FGYDYSAAQ
+859 VGYDYSAAE